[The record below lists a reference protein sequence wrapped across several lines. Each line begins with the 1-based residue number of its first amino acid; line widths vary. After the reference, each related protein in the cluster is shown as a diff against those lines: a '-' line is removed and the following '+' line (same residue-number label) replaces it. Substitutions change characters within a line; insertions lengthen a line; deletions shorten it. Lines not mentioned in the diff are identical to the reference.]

1 MKTIEV
7 LVSPSGDISIEGV
20 GFSGPSCEQATKF
33 LEEAL
38 GTVSNKAK
46 KPEYH
51 QQRRSNNQQK
61 VSG

>member
-1 MKTIEV
+1 MKTVIVEV
-7 LVSPSGDISIEGV
+7 APTGEITIDAV
-20 GFSGPSCEQATKF
+20 GFSGASCEQATKF

-51 QQRRSNNQQK
+51 QRHTIHSQQK
-61 VSG
+61 VGG